1 MRVAS
6 EDGRKLWGN
15 VLFDKS
21 WASISEDYYAYG
33 WYEFMAKDPVKVKQ
47 LYTEDFFRAT
57 GSGAWIGNNLYF
69 IMYQNFWGVDMIYT
83 IISITQIRGR
93 NLQKSLLTTN
103 RS

>member
-47 LYTEDFFRAT
+47 LYVEDFFRAT

-69 IMYQNFWGVDMIYT
+69 IMYQNFWGVDMIYYY
-83 IISITQIRGR
+83 
-93 NLQKSLLTTN
+93 NLLAELI
-103 RS
+103 